1 MNIDLSEFKI
11 NKTPIAEFIDKNN
24 NHLFVKEES
33 KNPSGSIKD
42 RVFLY
47 GLKKLLS
54 DGKIESGYTLEIAS
68 SGNAAISLATIAP
81 FFGLKVK
88 VYMPSSTSSER
99 RTIMNVM
106 QIEAHYIEGG
116 MTKTIEEAKKEAE
129 KPNNFYFDQFFDPI
143 FLGAHEDTAKEIS
156 EELSNIDYIVSGVGT
171 GITIN
176 ALSSKLKKYY
186 PNLKIIAYEPDEA
199 HFLSEHQ
206 FGPHSLE
213 GVGPNFYPP
222 NVQGVNIEK
231 IVSITKNEAYDMA
244 IELFKHGHDYG
255 ITTAANIVAATKS
268 GLANKNILVI
278 NYDSIQKYL
287 NVLNNYVTEKN

>member
-54 DGKIESGYTLEIAS
+54 DGKIEPGYTLEIAS
-68 SGNAAISLATIAP
+68 SGNAA
-81 FFGLKVK
+81 
-88 VYMPSSTSSER
+88 SSER

-222 NVQGVNIEK
+222 NVQGINIEK

-287 NVLNNYVTEKN
+287 NVLNKYVTEKN